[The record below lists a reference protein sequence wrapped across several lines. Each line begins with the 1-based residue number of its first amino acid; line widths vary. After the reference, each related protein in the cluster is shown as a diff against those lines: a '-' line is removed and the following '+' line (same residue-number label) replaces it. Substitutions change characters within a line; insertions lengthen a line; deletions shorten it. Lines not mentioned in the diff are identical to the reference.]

1 MLLASYLSHAAAVQR
16 ASARLGVD
24 AWTRMADFSLHLRHE
39 GTSLRWRPS
48 FITTIPTGQA
58 YTDQLTPASTGFAGW
73 FPYSLRRWP
82 LATDKARFKHEA
94 HALGLRTPA
103 ACQDPAQVGGPF
115 LAKAI
120 HSSFGQGL
128 RGPWPRYDPADPD
141 QQLRDDE
148 YYENFL
154 LGVSAKAW
162 CWDGRCVALELV
174 RPAVVTGDGTAT
186 LRQLVQALPHAKDRH
201 DWSLVAHLA
210 RFAGIEHVD
219 AIVPARREVA
229 VEYRYGSVY
238 RDPLEPSINALDDA
252 RSCGLSGQ
260 FDDAARRL
268 LPHVPAFDDPA
279 PTLFTLD
286 AIVDTQGQAW
296 FLEMNCNP
304 TVHPHA
310 YEALLAT
317 HLGTLPAPA
326 GALATA

>member
-16 ASARLGVD
+16 AAARLGID
-24 AWTRMADFSLHLRHE
+24 AWTRMADFSLHLRRE

-48 FITTIPTGQA
+48 FITTTGSGQA

-73 FPYSLRRWP
+73 FPYPLRRWP

-94 HALGLRTPA
+94 QALGLRTPA
-103 ACQDPAQVGGPF
+103 ACHDAGQIGGPY

-128 RGPWPRYDPADPD
+128 RGPWPAHDPADPD
-141 QQLRDDE
+141 QQLRADE

-162 CWDGRCVALELV
+162 CWAGRCLALELV
-174 RPAVVTGDGTAT
+174 RPAIVTGDGTAT
-186 LRQLVQALPHAKDRH
+186 LRQLVQALPHAKGRH

-210 RFAGIEHVD
+210 LFAGLDHVD
-219 AIVPARREVA
+219 AIVPAQREVA

-238 RDPLEPSINALDDA
+238 RDPLEPSINALDEA
-252 RSCGLSGQ
+252 RADGLAGQ
-260 FDDAARRL
+260 FHDAARRL
-268 LPHVPAFDDPA
+268 QAHVPAFDDPA
-279 PTLFTLD
+279 PTLYTLD
-286 AIVDTQGQAW
+286 AVVDAQGQAW

-317 HLGTLPAPA
+317 VFGAQPAPA
-326 GALATA
+326 AVLAVA